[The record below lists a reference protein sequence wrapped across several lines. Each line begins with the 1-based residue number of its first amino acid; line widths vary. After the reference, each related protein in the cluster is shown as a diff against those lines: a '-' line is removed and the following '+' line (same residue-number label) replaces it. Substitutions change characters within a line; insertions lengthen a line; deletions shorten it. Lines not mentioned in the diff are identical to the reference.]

1 MKTSI
6 SNLHLEILDDTRKAA
21 LEKILPFTESFV
33 LGGGTALS
41 LQIAHRLSFDFD
53 FFSQKEIKKSLLE
66 KISQTVSV
74 KEVLVRSIDELTFL
88 DSNDIKYTFLN
99 YYFPNC
105 YDILEYDNGMKLFS
119 IKEIAV
125 KKAYTIG
132 RRGVYRDYFD
142 IFAILKDNYSSLK
155 EINENAQKVYQGVFS
170 PKLFLEKLV
179 YFNDLPDFDISP
191 LDSTKDISPDAV
203 KQFLEKAVRDYLA
216 DNI

>member
-1 MKTSI
+1 
-6 SNLHLEILDDTRKAA
+6 
-21 LEKILPFTESFV
+21 
-33 LGGGTALS
+33 
-41 LQIAHRLSFDFD
+41 
-53 FFSQKEIKKSLLE
+53 LL
-66 KISQTVSV
+66 
-74 KEVLVRSIDELTFL
+74 R
-88 DSNDIKYTFLN
+88 
-99 YYFPNC
+99 YFGIRQRN
-105 YDILEYDNGMKLFS
+105 ETFS

-142 IFAILKDNYSSLK
+142 IFVILKSNYSSLK
-155 EINENAQKVYQGVFS
+155 EINENAQKVYRGVFS

-203 KQFLEKAVRDYLA
+203 KQFLKKAVRDYLA